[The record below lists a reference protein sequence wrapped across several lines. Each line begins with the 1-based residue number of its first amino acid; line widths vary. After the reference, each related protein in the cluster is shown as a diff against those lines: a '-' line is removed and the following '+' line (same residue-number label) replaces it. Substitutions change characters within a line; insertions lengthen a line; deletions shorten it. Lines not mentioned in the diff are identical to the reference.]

1 MSEINSDLGN
11 IPQIWS
17 NQIWWSPFQN
27 PKSMGKPDVAMFDNA
42 PNDVT
47 LWSFFWKIFIGAVVW
62 LCVAALLFWTL
73 LALGWIIWSNIWEVN
88 PLIKVLL
95 PVVGFIVWF
104 VWNLALAG
112 LYNIFFSKR
121 YYSFWKMCGLI
132 FTSSII
138 LFIFFFILYFLFND
152 IVSLYQ
158 ILWFQI
164 VFWLYISLN
173 LIDFLSQPNYSA
185 ASLMWNT
192 LWCIL
197 SVVVFLGIIH
207 AFAASQTW
215 ATIDPTDIIIPII
228 ISSVLSYAIMTLWA
242 WIWDA
247 IYYKFFE
254 RWNNP
259 FYLPSLNE
267 LREERRKEEIKNKKE
282 EEEVNVE
289 MK

>member
-1 MSEINSDLGN
+1 M
-11 IPQIWS
+11 
-17 NQIWWSPFQN
+17 
-27 PKSMGKPDVAMFDNA
+27 
-42 PNDVT
+42 
-47 LWSFFWKIFIGAVVW
+47 
-62 LCVAALLFWTL
+62 
-73 LALGWIIWSNIWEVN
+73 
-88 PLIKVLL
+88 
-95 PVVGFIVWF
+95 
-104 VWNLALAG
+104 
-112 LYNIFFSKR
+112 
-121 YYSFWKMCGLI
+121 
-132 FTSSII
+132 
-138 LFIFFFILYFLFND
+138 
-152 IVSLYQ
+152 
-158 ILWFQI
+158 
-164 VFWLYISLN
+164 YISLN

-254 RWNNP
+254 WGNNP